1 MKLTKPHIILPIIL
15 LAASL
20 LLHFIFI
27 GQPSEVVFD
36 EVHYGKYINGYLTG
50 EFFYNIHPPLGTL
63 LLGAGSWLGGYQE
76 AMHSFENIG
85 QTLENSAS
93 IALRLLPAF
102 AGSLLGVVLFFFARS
117 LGLSLLPSFFVGLFI
132 LLDNALLVHSRFA
145 LPDVFLLLFGFL
157 GLAFFFRRQLLLASI
172 FFGLAIS
179 IKWTGLAF
187 LGVAGLIL
195 LFDIITR
202 KVHYTKLL
210 WFIIVP
216 PLLYVAT
223 FALHFSF
230 LSNAG
235 PGDVFM
241 SQEFLEGKKNFAEKT
256 IELNKLYYTTNRDHA
271 FEHPYASKWYAWPVM
286 TRPIFY
292 WAGDNARIYLLGNPI
307 VWWGSTLSAVL
318 FFLFFL
324 FRNYWKDRIA
334 LILVL
339 GYIASF
345 LPFVLID
352 RVLFLYHYFTPLI
365 FSIVMLSYIISK
377 EKHANKIYAVLFIL
391 AFIAFIYFAPLTY
404 GLKQS
409 PEQYE
414 NRVWFSTWR

>member
-1 MKLTKPHIILPIIL
+1 MRLTKTYILLPIIL
-15 LAASL
+15 LVASV

-27 GQPSEVVFD
+27 AQPSEVVFD

-63 LLGAGSWLGGYQE
+63 LLGVGSWLGGYQE
-76 AMHSFENIG
+76 ATYTFESIG
-85 QTLENSAS
+85 QDLEHSAS

-102 AGSLLGVVLFFFARS
+102 AGSLLPVVLYFFARS
-117 LGLSLLPSFFVGLFI
+117 LGLSLLPSFFVGLFV

-145 LPDVFLLLFGFL
+145 LVDMFLLLFGFL
-157 GLAFFFRRQLLLASI
+157 GLAFFFRRQILLASI
-172 FFGLAIS
+172 FIGLSLS

-195 LFDIITR
+195 LFDIIGK

-210 WFIIVP
+210 WLIVVP

-230 LSNAG
+230 LSNPG
-235 PGDVFM
+235 PGDIFM
-241 SQEFLEGKKNFAEKT
+241 SQEFLEGKKSFVEKT
-256 IELNKLYYTTNRDHA
+256 VELNKLYYTTNRDLT
-271 FEHPYASKWYAWPVM
+271 FEHPYASKWYAWPAM

-292 WAGDNARIYLLGNPI
+292 WAGDNAKIYLLGNPI
-307 VWWGSTLSAVL
+307 VWWSSALSVAL

-334 LILVL
+334 LILAL
-339 GYIASF
+339 GYVASF
-345 LPFVLID
+345 LPFVFIN

-377 EKHANKIYAVLFIL
+377 EKHANKIYVALFVL
-391 AFIAFIYFAPLTY
+391 AFVAFIYFTPLTY

-414 NRVWFSTWR
+414 NRVWFESWR

>member
-1 MKLTKPHIILPIIL
+1 MKLTRSHIILPVIL
-15 LAASL
+15 LASGM

-27 GQPSEVVFD
+27 EQPSQVVFD
-36 EVHYGKYINGYLTG
+36 EVHYGKYINGYITG

-76 AMHSFENIG
+76 AVYTFESIGQDFEN
-85 QTLENSAS
+85 NSY
-93 IALRLLPAF
+93 IALRLLPAL
-102 AGSLLGVVLFFFARS
+102 AGSLLPVVLFFFARS
-117 LGLSLLPSFFVGLFI
+117 LGLSLIPSFFVGLFV

-145 LPDVFLLLFGFL
+145 LVDVFLLLFGFL

-172 FFGLAIS
+172 FLALSIS
-179 IKWTGLAF
+179 IKWTGLVF

-195 LFDIITR
+195 LFDIITK

-210 WFIIVP
+210 WLLIVP

-223 FALHFSF
+223 FALHFAF

-235 PGDVFM
+235 SGDVFL
-241 SQEFLEGKKNFAEKT
+241 SQEFLEGKKNFVEKT
-256 IELNKLYYTTNRDHA
+256 IELNKLYYTTNRDLA
-271 FEHPYASKWYAWPVM
+271 FEHPYASKWYTWPAM

-292 WAGDNARIYLLGNPI
+292 WTGDNAKIYLLGNPI
-307 VWWGSTLSAVL
+307 IWWSSMLSVVL

-324 FRNYWKDRIA
+324 FRNYWKDRVA
-334 LILVL
+334 VILAL
-339 GYIASF
+339 GYVASF
-345 LPFVLID
+345 LPFVLIN

-377 EKHANKIYAVLFIL
+377 EKHANKIFVALLVL

-414 NRVWFSTWR
+414 NRVWFESWR